1 MDRGA
6 WWARVHRVAKSW
18 TRLKRFSTHMKNL
31 WVVNIRRVGEGE
43 ALRQVMEPPCLAYLF
58 HLNVHPYLLSHPFMI
73 NQKSS
78 KKKGEVH
85 LSLTYCLI
93 NTKC

>member
-18 TRLKRFSTHMKNL
+18 IQLKRFSTHMKNL
-31 WVVNIRRVGEGE
+31 WVVNIRRVGEGG
-43 ALRQVMEPPCLAYLF
+43 ALRQGMEPPCLAYFF
-58 HLNVHPYLLSHPFMI
+58 HLNVHPYCLSHPFMI

-78 KKKGEVH
+78 KKK
-85 LSLTYCLI
+85 
-93 NTKC
+93 KR